1 MSLQTSCR
9 ERLPSIYNRKLL
21 LIHLIVSLILGVLGN
36 VVGIE
41 AMHSGTCK
49 SRVAWVAGGI
59 GGDVDILIAKI
70 RFVFIHV
77 EIDSSKYS

>member
-1 MSLQTSCR
+1 MCDVVNSL
-9 ERLPSIYNRKLL
+9 ER
-21 LIHLIVSLILGVLGN
+21 

-41 AMHSGTCK
+41 AMHRGLCE

-70 RFVFIHV
+70 RFVFIRV